1 MPERIRRAFALALA
15 AAALTAAAARADA
28 ASGDLEAAVRNV
40 IEEERARWGTPG
52 MTVAVIR
59 DGSLAFVL
67 ASGFADR
74 EAGTPM
80 ALDTQVPAA
89 SISKLFTTVLV
100 MRQVEAGRLRLDEP
114 ANRAVDERYWIRD
127 ASGRPVDATLRQL
140 LSHNAGLPVSWSG
153 IIRKGDPVPTLEQHL
168 AIGQRTIH
176 APGEHVVYANDGF
189 TLAGFI
195 AAQAAGEGFAQHAQR
210 ALLDPLG
217 MKHSTWDS
225 PWKLTGDK
233 LAAAYGGL
241 LGGDARTEHDD
252 PTPNAPAGSLI
263 TTAPDL
269 ARFALMLLGG
279 GELDGVR
286 ILQPASIAE
295 MWRLQ
300 SKQDP
305 TLGEGFGLG
314 FGVREQPGR
323 KMVWWD
329 GSLAGA
335 ANRFALLPEHGAAAI
350 VLSNLSDNAA
360 SSETADRILDL
371 LVPPARTEPYVPEPA
386 ALTRVAAT
394 YRLLDL
400 VDPAEWYLGYAVAL
414 AFDVRDGALW
424 QKSRITKESALV
436 PIGPDRFRMQGSMYD
451 GADVHFDGDEVVVGF
466 LRARRIPFW
475 QTPAALALYAGVLT
489 IALLV
494 ALGAGIWQF
503 ARRLRSR
510 KARVISR
517 RT

>member
-1 MPERIRRAFALALA
+1 LRAIA
-15 AAALTAAAARADA
+15 A
-28 ASGDLEAAVRNV
+28 GEDLEAAVRAIV
-40 IEEERARWGTPG
+40 ESVRARWGTPG
-52 MTVAVIR
+52 MSVAVIQNGR
-59 DGSLAFVL
+59 VAVLL

-74 EAGTPM
+74 EAGVPM

-89 SISKLFTTVLV
+89 SVSKLFRAVLV
-100 MRQVEAGRLRLDEP
+100 MRHVELARLHLDDP
-114 ANRAVDERYWIRD
+114 VNRTLDERYWIRD
-127 ASGRPVDATLRQL
+127 AVGQPVDATLRQL
-140 LSHNAGLPVSWSG
+140 LSHHAGLPVSWSG
-153 IIRKGDPVPTLEQHL
+153 IVQPGHPVPTMEAHL
-168 AIGQRTIH
+168 ARGQRTIH
-176 APGEHVVYANDGF
+176 APGEHLVYANDGF

-195 AAQAAGEGFAQHAQR
+195 AAQAEGEAFAEHAKR

-217 MKHSTWDS
+217 MAHSTWES
-225 PWKLTGDK
+225 PWALQGGK

-241 LGGDARTEHDD
+241 FGGSGRTEHDD
-252 PTPNAPAGSLI
+252 PTPNAPAGGLI